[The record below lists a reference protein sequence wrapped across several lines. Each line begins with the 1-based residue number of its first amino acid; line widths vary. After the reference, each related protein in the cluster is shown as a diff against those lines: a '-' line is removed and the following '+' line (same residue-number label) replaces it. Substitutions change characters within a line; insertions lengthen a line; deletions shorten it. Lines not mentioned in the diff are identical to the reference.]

1 MTFVID
7 HDISLDEDWG
17 WSGTGACETCFYA
30 ECQCN
35 ISSNFVIPVS
45 TTNDDVFN
53 NVQVSVEIDDPL
65 IQMLDNIED
74 DNNHDPERGLT
85 TKVRSTSVISYAKN
99 QRALDLLNKLRRVY
113 AHMTDEQIE
122 FVRSE
127 IQEHIEWFMSEDNQP
142 KRQATVY
149 QQRGLIQSVKSGF
162 PDELLAS
169 PLLRHNKF
177 MSEVRAWAR
186 RLPGDTDEKVANAME
201 KYAKLLVEY
210 PDEKNGFYMTAIM
223 NNDKDLG
230 RADNAEK
237 RKHNRTA
244 ISTDN
249 EGYSIQLNTQDE
261 YPSDREQWWSDL
273 TDRQREGWLEL
284 QDFLDNMSVQPD
296 PKDYEWDGQCIKQK
310 IKVPEKIKRKI
321 RGMKPPV
328 RPLGKQGID
337 LKEDRNVESEPEIA
351 PVVKG
356 QINDYQS
363 LKQQNLNKLQGK
375 YK

>member
-53 NVQVSVEIDDPL
+53 NVQVSVEIEDPL

-85 TKVRSTSVISYAKN
+85 TKVRSTSVYSYHGDN
-99 QRALDLLNKLRRVY
+99 HLVREILREPS
-113 AHMTDEQIE
+113 DE
-122 FVRSE
+122 
-127 IQEHIEWFMSEDNQP
+127 P
-142 KRQATVY
+142 RQATVY

-356 QINDYQS
+356 KINDYQS